1 LKGKSEMP
9 RVIKSGEYMLNRA
22 MISGTTEVS
31 MNSSTSKVFSP
42 MRNTDIKR
50 AVETGDWTELME
62 RASKETNRFRRNFY
76 A

>member
-1 LKGKSEMP
+1 MP
-9 RVIKSGEYMLNRA
+9 RVIKSGEYTLNRT
-22 MISGTTEVS
+22 MVSGTTAVS